1 MRVDCVV
8 VAITATCAAV
18 AKWVDLMRDTCPMTS
33 WSGSRAAVRWGGDTI
48 ASHSHFSTWF
58 ALLDMVLPNP

>member
-8 VAITATCAAV
+8 VAITATCVAV
-18 AKWVDLMRDTCPMTS
+18 AKWVDLIRETRRS
-33 WSGSRAAVRWGGDTI
+33 SSLSGSHAAVGWVDDAI